1 MENTIS
7 DVVAPRA
14 RRLSFEWNTRRKYA
28 ACDLMKGIGK
38 PCDGERHARF
48 DEGAMKKCRSAG
60 REARGCRLP
69 MEADRP
75 ELLYPAPR
83 QLVIALLSSEFLG
96 AD

>member
-1 MENTIS
+1 
-7 DVVAPRA
+7 
-14 RRLSFEWNTRRKYA
+14 
-28 ACDLMKGIGK
+28 MKGIGK

-48 DEGAMKKCRSAG
+48 DEGAMKKCQSAG
-60 REARGCRLP
+60 REAWGCKLP
-69 MEADRP
+69 TEADRP